1 MGGASRI
8 VLATL
13 VLGLVAGL
21 HACGGDAASDA
32 ARAPAEARAAE
43 RPAAATD
50 ARPAGGEAISAE
62 AATARPGPT
71 PAEAPEAEESPEVV
85 VYKTATCGCCS
96 AWIEHLEAAGFRVTA
111 HDERDLTAVKNQL
124 GVPGPVR
131 SCHTALVDGYLIEG
145 HVPADVIRRLLEER
159 PQVAGVAVP
168 GMPIGS
174 PGMEVPGR
182 PADRYDVVTFD
193 GRGRTEVYE
202 SR

>member
-1 MGGASRI
+1 MRGAPG
-8 VLATL
+8 LAFSTPL
-13 VLGLVAGL
+13 LGLVAL
-21 HACGGDAASDA
+21 AWACGGDAGPDRGRTEAG
-32 ARAPAEARAAE
+32 ARASEP
-43 RPAAATD
+43 PAAAGE
-50 ARPAGGEAISAE
+50 ARGSRTVATSGEAGPGSAGAEGAEAGG
-62 AATARPGPT
+62 
-71 PAEAPEAEESPEVV
+71 SPEVV

-96 AWIEHLEAAGFRVTA
+96 AWIEHLEAAGFPVTA
-111 HDERDLTAVKNQL
+111 HDEQDLMALKNQL

-131 SCHTALVDGYLIEG
+131 SCHTALVDGYLVEG

-159 PQVAGVAVP
+159 PEVAGVAVP